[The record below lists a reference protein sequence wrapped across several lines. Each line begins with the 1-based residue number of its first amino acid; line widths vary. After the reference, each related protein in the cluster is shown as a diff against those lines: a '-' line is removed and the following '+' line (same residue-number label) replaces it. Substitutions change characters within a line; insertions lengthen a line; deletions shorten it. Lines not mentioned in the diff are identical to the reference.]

1 MKSCD
6 SATRSVSSSAGKR
19 FCLSLAIAVCLS
31 ACRGSPTAA
40 LDAAAEFY
48 VRAALALGER
58 DADSLDIYYGP
69 GAWRAD
75 ARARHLPL
83 DDIRAATVPFIASL
97 DGRPFD
103 NAEAEVRRLFLLRQ
117 TRAIVSRVDI
127 VRGARPSFSEEA
139 RTLFGW
145 SGQDGRDR
153 QDGSA
158 SAAYAATARPAS
170 AADAASASPQEALRR
185 DQTAR
190 QASDVYAEL
199 GRLLP
204 GAGDL
209 SARYT
214 AFDGRFLIRRDR
226 LPAVLSRAIDG
237 CRAATREHVTLPP
250 GERIDVGYVP
260 DLAWSAYTRYQGHAS
275 SRIQINEALPL
286 TVDRALDLACHEAY
300 PGHHTI
306 DSLLDAR
313 FGGRRIEFVVRPL
326 FSPQSMLHEAAASL
340 AVEVAFPG
348 PARLAFERDALFP
361 LAGLTPSDADRYV
374 HVGRLVDQLQG
385 VQSRIARQYLDGEL
399 DFTRA
404 SAALER
410 DALMPSADAT
420 LKFLNR
426 FRSYG
431 ATYTIGRDAL
441 SRYLDAHSTADDPAS
456 RWRAY
461 INVVTDAAQM
471 LPSGSERQP

>member
-1 MKSCD
+1 MKSRD
-6 SATRSVSSSAGKR
+6 SATRSVRSSAGKR
-19 FCLSLAIAVCLS
+19 VGLSLAIAVCLS
-31 ACRGSPTAA
+31 ACRGSPTAS

-97 DGRPFD
+97 DERPFG
-103 NAEAEVRRLFLLRQ
+103 NPEAEARRLFLLRQ

-127 VRGARPSFSEEA
+127 VRGARPSFLEEA
-139 RTLFGW
+139 RTLFGLD
-145 SGQDGRDR
+145 GQDGP
-153 QDGSA
+153 DG
-158 SAAYAATARPAS
+158 
-170 AADAASASPQEALRR
+170 QERAVR
-185 DQTAR
+185 
-190 QASDVYAEL
+190 SEL
-199 GRLLP
+199 ERLLP
-204 GAGDL
+204 GQGDL
-209 SARYT
+209 LARYSD
-214 AFDGRFLIRRDR
+214 FDRKFLISRDR
-226 LPAVLSRAIDG
+226 LPAVLSRAIEG

-250 GERIDVGYVP
+250 GERVDLEYVP
-260 DLAWSAYTRYQGHAS
+260 DLAWSAYTRYQGHAT

-313 FGGRRIEFVVRPL
+313 FGGRRIEFAVRPL
-326 FSPQSMLHEAAASL
+326 FSPQALLHEAAGSL
-340 AVEVAFPG
+340 AVEMTFPG
-348 PARLAFERDALFP
+348 PARLAFERDELFP
-361 LAGLTPSDADRYV
+361 LAGLAPSDAETYV
-374 HVGRLVDQLQG
+374 RIGRLVDQLHG
-385 VQSRIARQYLDGEL
+385 VQARIAPQYLDGAL
-399 DFTRA
+399 DFPRA

-410 DALMPSADAT
+410 DALMPSADAM

-441 SRYLDAHSTADDPAS
+441 SRYLDAHSTAGDPAS

-461 INVVTDAAQM
+461 INVVTDPAQVVPV
-471 LPSGSERQP
+471 PSSQ

>member
-1 MKSCD
+1 MKSRD
-6 SATRSVSSSAGKR
+6 SATRSVRSSAGKR
-19 FCLSLAIAVCLS
+19 VCLSLAIAVGLS

-75 ARARHLPL
+75 AHRRHLPL

-97 DGRPFD
+97 DERPFD
-103 NAEAEVRRLFLLRQ
+103 NAEAEARRLFLLRQ
-117 TRAIVSRVDI
+117 TRAIVSRIDI
-127 VRGARPSFSEEA
+127 VRGARPSFAEEA
-139 RTLFGW
+139 RTLFGL
-145 SGQDGRDR
+145 GQDGWNRL
-153 QDGSA
+153 DGREGLA
-158 SAAYAATARPAS
+158 G
-170 AADAASASPQEALRR
+170 QER
-185 DQTAR
+185 
-190 QASDVYAEL
+190 AEL
-199 GRLLP
+199 ERLLP
-204 GAGDL
+204 GPGDL
-209 SARYT
+209 SARYA
-214 AFDGRFLIRRDR
+214 AFDGRFLIPRNR
-226 LPAVLSRAIDG
+226 LPAVLARAVEG

-250 GERIDVGYVP
+250 GERVDVEYVP
-260 DLAWSAYTRYQGHAS
+260 DLAWSAYTRYQGHAT
-275 SRIQINEALPL
+275 SRIQINAALPL

-313 FGGRRIEFVVRPL
+313 FGGRRVEFSVRPL
-326 FSPQSMLHEAAASL
+326 FSPQSLLHEAAAAL
-340 AVEVAFPG
+340 AVEMAFPG
-348 PARLAFERDALFP
+348 PARLAFEHDTLFP
-361 LAGLTPSDADRYV
+361 LAGVAPSDADLYV
-374 HVGRLVDQLQG
+374 RVGRLVDQLHG
-385 VQSRIARQYLDGEL
+385 VQARIARQYLDGEL
-399 DFTRA
+399 DFPRA

-441 SRYLDAHSTADDPAS
+441 SRYLDAHSAAGDPAS

-461 INVVTDAAQM
+461 MNVVTDAAQIVP
-471 LPSGSERQP
+471 LPLSQ

>member
-1 MKSCD
+1 
-6 SATRSVSSSAGKR
+6 
-19 FCLSLAIAVCLS
+19 LAIAVGLS

-58 DADSLDIYYGP
+58 DADSLDIYDGP

-75 ARARHLPL
+75 AHLRHLPL

-97 DGRPFD
+97 DERPFD
-103 NAEAEVRRLFLLRQ
+103 NAEADVRRLFLLRQ
-117 TRAIVSRVDI
+117 TRAIVSRIDI

-139 RTLFGW
+139 RTLFGL
-145 SGQDGRDR
+145 G

-158 SAAYAATARPAS
+158 SAAYAASAS
-170 AADAASASPQEALRR
+170 ATEALRR
-185 DQTAR
+185 DRSAR
-190 QASDVYAEL
+190 QAQTTQEL
-199 GRLLP
+199 AVRSELERLLP
-204 GAGDL
+204 GTGDL
-209 SARYT
+209 WTRYA
-214 AFDGRFLIRRDR
+214 AFDGRFLIPRDR
-226 LPAVLSRAIDG
+226 LPAVLARAVEG
-237 CRAATREHVTLPP
+237 CRTATREHVMLPP
-250 GERIDVGYVP
+250 GERVVVEYVP
-260 DLAWSAYTRYQGHAS
+260 DLAWSAYTRYQGHAT

-300 PGHHTI
+300 PGHHTL

-313 FGGRRIEFVVRPL
+313 FGGRRVEFSVRPL
-326 FSPQSMLHEAAASL
+326 FSPQSLLHEAAASL
-340 AVEVAFPG
+340 AVEMAFPG
-348 PARLAFERDALFP
+348 PARLAFERDTLFP
-361 LAGLTPSDADRYV
+361 LAGLAPSTAELYV
-374 HVGRLVDQLQG
+374 RVGRLVDQLHG
-385 VQSRIARQYLDGEL
+385 VQARIARQYLDGEL
-399 DFTRA
+399 DFPRA

-410 DALMPSADAT
+410 EALMPSADAT

-441 SRYLDAHSTADDPAS
+441 SRYLDTHSTAGDPAS

-461 INVVTDAAQM
+461 INVVTDAAQIVP
-471 LPSGSERQP
+471 LPPSQ